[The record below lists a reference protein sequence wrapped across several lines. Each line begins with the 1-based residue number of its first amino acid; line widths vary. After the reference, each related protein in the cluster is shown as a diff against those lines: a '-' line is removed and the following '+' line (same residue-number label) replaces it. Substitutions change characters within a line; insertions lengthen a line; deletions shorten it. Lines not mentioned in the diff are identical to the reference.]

1 MSNVDLNHPIKNVNI
16 DFSKITGKIKIM
28 HAVNNGPILANPLGQ
43 SKGNSVFYKAAK
55 IPYARNHDA
64 SFYSTYGGE
73 HTVDV
78 NFIFPDFD
86 ADPDDPA
93 SYDFIMTDKYIAD
106 TLSVGTRIFY
116 RLGSKIEHGIKKY
129 NTVMPKDFDKW
140 AVICEHIIRHYN
152 EGWANGFEYN
162 IEYWEI
168 WNEADLSDD
177 GVTNSTWSGTPEDY
191 YRLYKTAATH
201 LKKCFP
207 NLKIGGPALAYR
219 HDDWVEGFFN
229 SITAGERV
237 PMDFFSWHRYGN
249 QPEQL
254 TDDAEYYRT
263 MLDKYGYTETE
274 SILNEWNYINSWT
287 VGFVDSIEV
296 IVGIKGAAFTAASMS
311 ALQKS
316 PTDMLMYYDARPCA
330 FNGMFDF
337 FSMMPLKGYYPFL
350 MFSKLYDLKNEAES
364 STDDEK
370 LYVTAA
376 TDKNGKCAA
385 MITYYTDD
393 DGELPK
399 LVKINSDKNFTCR
412 LVDRYFM
419 FTEVPF
425 DNETKTMKV
434 FANSV
439 IYIESTE

>member
-1 MSNVDLNHPIKNVNI
+1 
-16 DFSKITGKIKIM
+16 
-28 HAVNNGPILANPLGQ
+28 
-43 SKGNSVFYKAAK
+43 
-55 IPYARNHDA
+55 
-64 SFYSTYGGE
+64 
-73 HTVDV
+73 
-78 NFIFPDFD
+78 
-86 ADPDDPA
+86 
-93 SYDFIMTDKYIAD
+93 
-106 TLSVGTRIFY
+106 
-116 RLGSKIEHGIKKY
+116 
-129 NTVMPKDFDKW
+129 
-140 AVICEHIIRHYN
+140 
-152 EGWANGFEYN
+152 
-162 IEYWEI
+162 
-168 WNEADLSDD
+168 
-177 GVTNSTWSGTPEDY
+177 
-191 YRLYKTAATH
+191 
-201 LKKCFP
+201 
-207 NLKIGGPALAYR
+207 
-219 HDDWVEGFFN
+219 
-229 SITAGERV
+229 
-237 PMDFFSWHRYGN
+237 
-249 QPEQL
+249 
-254 TDDAEYYRT
+254 

-412 LVDRYFM
+412 FVDRYFM